1 MSVCCARCAQVV
13 DGVIAIA
20 NVIYLCVVLNLLG
33 LRLLRCLLGLRL
45 CKGVSARAGG
55 LVQRTVV
62 LNDELQDGVGAQC
75 LDGEGLGGVA
85 FCTRSIRVGC
95 GLTWRG
101 TGEYGH
107 LRRVRFGHLDLEL
120 DRWVP
125 VLDDGYLLMLKVAAW
140 VGG

>member
-1 MSVCCARCAQVV
+1 MF
-13 DGVIAIA
+13 AIA

-85 FCTRSIRVGC
+85 FCTRSISVGC
-95 GLTWRG
+95 GLSWGAVPVSTVTCGGSVSVILTLNSTDGFQCLMMGIFSCLKLLHGW
-101 TGEYGH
+101 EDEV
-107 LRRVRFGHLDLEL
+107 RVRKRENMG
-120 DRWVP
+120 
-125 VLDDGYLLMLKVAAW
+125 AS
-140 VGG
+140 